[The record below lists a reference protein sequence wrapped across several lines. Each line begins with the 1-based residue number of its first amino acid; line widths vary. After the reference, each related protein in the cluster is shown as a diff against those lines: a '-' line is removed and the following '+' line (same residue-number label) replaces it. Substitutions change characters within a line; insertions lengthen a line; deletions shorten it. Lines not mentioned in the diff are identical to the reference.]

1 MSNVFPQKGEYT
13 YDDLIQLENSEKY
26 ELIDG
31 SLYMRGEPSNRHQEV
46 LRELS
51 AELTFFLRG
60 KKCILYFHPFLV
72 RLNKKTSFHP
82 DLAVICDKNK
92 IDDQHGGCNGAPDLV
107 IEILSPSNAGYDIFR
122 KYNQYLKAGVKECWI
137 VNPINNTVTV
147 HIVDNGN
154 YKPTFYTE
162 QDIIPVTVLPECK
175 IDLKIIFRKD
185 EQ

>member
-72 RLNKKTSFHP
+72 RLNISRIT
-82 DLAVICDKNK
+82 
-92 IDDQHGGCNGAPDLV
+92 
-107 IEILSPSNAGYDIFR
+107 
-122 KYNQYLKAGVKECWI
+122 KAK
-137 VNPINNTVTV
+137 
-147 HIVDNGN
+147 
-154 YKPTFYTE
+154 
-162 QDIIPVTVLPECK
+162 
-175 IDLKIIFRKD
+175 
-185 EQ
+185 